1 MCPGSLANIDFLNQN
16 ATITARKFNF
26 ATYCDDFKYTIG
38 DYKINAVQANVMSNE
53 YELSKIS
60 HYQEMYERMMMM
72 TGGGG
77 ILMIFIMMMLATTL
91 QTNGAENKRL
101 DQIRP

>member
-1 MCPGSLANIDFLNQN
+1 MFPGSLANIDFLNQN
-16 ATITARKFNF
+16 ATITTRKFNF
-26 ATYCDDFKYTIG
+26 ATYCEDFKYTIG
-38 DYKINAVQANVMSNE
+38 DYRINAVQANVMSNE

-77 ILMIFIMMMLATTL
+77 GGGGGRILMIFIMMMLTTTL
-91 QTNGAENKRL
+91 QTNGAEN
-101 DQIRP
+101 